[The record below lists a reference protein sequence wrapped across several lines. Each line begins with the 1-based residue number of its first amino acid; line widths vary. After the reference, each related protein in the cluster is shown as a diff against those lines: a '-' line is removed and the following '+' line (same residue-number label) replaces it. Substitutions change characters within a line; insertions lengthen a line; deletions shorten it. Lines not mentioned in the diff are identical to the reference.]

1 MDFNHSLVL
10 DNITSPILVGT
21 PIKDETGRIVDFD
34 IIYTNEE
41 LRKAVGFIIKGQTLW
56 SDFEADVTSDVP
68 WFKMALDAI
77 AGRFYPEARY
87 FSPSTQAW
95 YQIDM
100 KWLPDER
107 YVVVCFSNVTSEHRY
122 YQKLKQSLI
131 TDPLTGFL
139 NRSGFNDALGITID
153 TSRFTHTTAGLLLID
168 IDNLQNVNDSRG
180 VKEGDSLIM
189 KVADVLKQFQKEY
202 IQIFRYGDDEFAVI
216 ISNFDSENSLINFI
230 DCIYETFQ
238 IKQIGVSG
246 GVAIFPTHTEQLDE
260 LIRFADMAIHYAKKN
275 GKNNFVYFEPDMQRI
290 FIQHLQL
297 QTKMTAAILE
307 SSFKQ
312 FYQPQFDIRSGE
324 LRGFEALIR
333 WSDPELGD
341 IAPSVFIPL
350 AEETG
355 LIIPIGRWV
364 MNTAIS
370 TLKTWQ
376 EKYDFK
382 GIMSVNVSPVQ
393 LRQDSFI
400 DELGEFIERYK
411 IDPSFLEIEITEG
424 VMIHN
429 MNDTIEKLKAIK
441 DKGLRVS
448 LDDFGTGYSSLSYL
462 QMLPL
467 NTLKIDKS
475 FINDITSAD
484 GIQANI
490 TSSIISMVEKMG
502 LETIAEGVEQ
512 PEQLALLNKF
522 NCNIV
527 QGFLRGK
534 PMPFNLCDSYLS
546 GNKNALLK
554 NGKDFKDCEAFK
566 DPE

>member
-1 MDFNHSLVL
+1 MDIKHSLIL
-10 DNITSPILVGT
+10 ENINSPTLVAM
-21 PIKDETGRIVDFD
+21 PIKDESGRIIDFD
-34 IIYTNEE
+34 IVYTNEE
-41 LRKAVGFIIKGQTLW
+41 LKKAVGFVIKDKTKW
-56 SDFEADVTSDVP
+56 SYFEADITSDVP
-68 WFKMALDAI
+68 WFKMAIDAI

-87 FSPSTQAW
+87 YSPSTKAW
-95 YQIDM
+95 YKIDM
-100 KWLPDER
+100 RWLPDEQ
-107 YVVVCFSNVTSEHRY
+107 YVIVCFSNVTSEHIY
-122 YQKLKQSLI
+122 YQKLKHSLI

-139 NRSGFNDALGITID
+139 NRSGFDDAFGITLE
-153 TSRFTHTTAGLLLID
+153 TAHFSHTVAGLLLID

-180 VKEGDSLIM
+180 IKEGDNLILR
-189 KVADVLKQFQKEY
+189 VAEVLKQFQKEY
-202 IQIFRYGDDEFAVI
+202 IQIFRYGDDEFAII
-216 ISNFDSENSLINFI
+216 ISNFTSENSLTNFI
-230 DCIYETFQ
+230 DCIYEAFQ

-246 GVAIFPTHTEQLDE
+246 GVSYYPAHSEQEDE
-260 LIRFADMAIHYAKKN
+260 LVRFADMAIHYAKKN
-275 GKNNFVYFEPDMQRI
+275 GKNNFVYFEPDMQRV

-297 QTKMTAAILE
+297 QTKMTTAILE

-312 FYQPQFDIRSGE
+312 FYQPQFDIHTGE

-333 WSDPELGD
+333 WSDADLGD

-364 MNTAIS
+364 LNTAIS

-376 EKYDFK
+376 EKYNFK

-393 LRQDSFI
+393 LRQENFI
-400 DELGEFIERYK
+400 PELMELIERYQ
-411 IDPSFLEIEITEG
+411 IDPNLLEIEITEG

-429 MNDTIEKLKAIK
+429 MNDTIEKLKEIK
-441 DKGLRVS
+441 ARGLRVS

-475 FINDITSAD
+475 FINNITSSD

-490 TSSIISMVEKMG
+490 TSSIITMVEKMG
-502 LETIAEGVEQ
+502 LETIAEGVEH
-512 PEQLALLNKF
+512 PEQLDLLNKF
-522 NCNIV
+522 NCNVV

-534 PMPFNLCDSYLS
+534 PMPFNSCDAYLA
-546 GNKNALLK
+546 GDKNALVK
-554 NGKDFKDCEAFK
+554 NGKELDA
-566 DPE
+566 

>member
-1 MDFNHSLVL
+1 MDINHSLVL
-10 DNITSPILVGT
+10 DNINSPILVGI

-34 IIYTNEE
+34 IAYTNEE
-41 LRKAVGFIIKGQTLW
+41 LKKAVGFVIKDKPRW
-56 SDFEADVTSDVP
+56 SDFEADITSDVP
-68 WFKMALDAI
+68 WFKMAIDAI
-77 AGRFYPEARY
+77 AGRFYPDAVY
-87 FSPSTQAW
+87 YSPSTQSW
-95 YQIDM
+95 YKIDM
-100 KWLPDER
+100 RWLPEEK
-107 YVVVCFSNVTSEHRY
+107 YVIVCFSNITSERVY
-122 YQKLKQSLI
+122 YQKLKRSLI

-139 NRSGFNDALGITID
+139 NRSGFDDAFGITLE
-153 TSRFTHTTAGLLLID
+153 TAHFSQTFAGILLID

-180 VKEGDSLIM
+180 IKEGDNLILR
-189 KVADVLKQFQKEY
+189 VADVLKQFQKEY
-202 IQIFRYGDDEFAVI
+202 IQVFRYGDDEFAII
-216 ISNFDSENSLINFI
+216 ISNFTSEDSLTNFI
-230 DCIYETFQ
+230 DCIYEAFQ

-246 GVAIFPTHTEQLDE
+246 GVSYYPTHSEQQDE

-275 GKNNFVYFEPDMQRI
+275 GKNNFVYFEPDMQRV

-297 QTKMTAAILE
+297 QTKMTTAILE

-312 FYQPQFDIRSGE
+312 FYQPQFDIHTGE

-333 WSDPELGD
+333 WSDTELGD

-364 MNTAIS
+364 LKTAIS

-376 EKYDFK
+376 EKYNFK

-393 LRQDSFI
+393 LRQENFI
-400 DELGEFIERYK
+400 PELTELIERYQ
-411 IDPSFLEIEITEG
+411 IDPNLLEIEITEG

-429 MNDTIEKLKAIK
+429 MNDTIEKLKEIK
-441 DKGLRVS
+441 RKGLRVS

-475 FINDITSAD
+475 FINNITSAD

-490 TSSIISMVEKMG
+490 TSSIITMVEKMG
-502 LETIAEGVEQ
+502 LETIAEGVEH
-512 PEQLALLNKF
+512 PEQLDLLNKF

-534 PMPFNLCDSYLS
+534 PMPFNSCDAYLA
-546 GNKNALLK
+546 GDKNALLK
-554 NGKDFKDCEAFK
+554 TGKD
-566 DPE
+566 

>member
-1 MDFNHSLVL
+1 MDINHSLVL
-10 DNITSPILVGT
+10 DNINSPILVGI

-34 IIYTNEE
+34 IAYTNEE
-41 LRKAVGFIIKGQTLW
+41 LKKAVGFVIKDKPRW
-56 SDFEADVTSDVP
+56 SDFEADITSDVP
-68 WFKMALDAI
+68 WFKMAIDAI
-77 AGRFYPEARY
+77 AGRFYPDAVY
-87 FSPSTQAW
+87 YSPSTQSW
-95 YQIDM
+95 YKIDM
-100 KWLPDER
+100 RWLPEEK
-107 YVVVCFSNVTSEHRY
+107 YVIVCFSNITSERVY
-122 YQKLKQSLI
+122 YQKLKRSLI

-139 NRSGFNDALGITID
+139 NRSGFDDAFGITLE
-153 TSRFTHTTAGLLLID
+153 TAHFSHTFAGILLID

-180 VKEGDSLIM
+180 IKEGDNLILR
-189 KVADVLKQFQKEY
+189 VADVLKQFQKEY
-202 IQIFRYGDDEFAVI
+202 IQIFRYGDDEFAII
-216 ISNFDSENSLINFI
+216 ISNFTSEDSLTNFI
-230 DCIYETFQ
+230 DCIYEAFQ

-246 GVAIFPTHTEQLDE
+246 GVSYYPTHSEQQDE

-275 GKNNFVYFEPDMQRI
+275 GKNNFVYFEPDMQRV

-297 QTKMTAAILE
+297 QTKMTTAILE

-312 FYQPQFDIRSGE
+312 FYQPQFDIHTGE

-333 WSDPELGD
+333 WSDTELGD

-355 LIIPIGRWV
+355 LIISIGRWV
-364 MNTAIS
+364 LKTAIS

-376 EKYDFK
+376 EKYNFK

-393 LRQDSFI
+393 LRQENFI
-400 DELGEFIERYK
+400 PELTELIERYQ
-411 IDPSFLEIEITEG
+411 IDPNLLEIEITEG

-429 MNDTIEKLKAIK
+429 MNDTIEKLKEIK
-441 DKGLRVS
+441 RKGLRVS

-475 FINDITSAD
+475 FINNITSAD

-490 TSSIISMVEKMG
+490 TSSIITMVEKMG
-502 LETIAEGVEQ
+502 LETIAEGVEH
-512 PEQLALLNKF
+512 PEQLDLLNKF

-534 PMPFNLCDSYLS
+534 PMPFNSCDAYLA
-546 GNKNALLK
+546 GDKNALLK
-554 NGKDFKDCEAFK
+554 TGKD
-566 DPE
+566 

>member
-1 MDFNHSLVL
+1 MDIKHSLVL
-10 DNITSPILVGT
+10 ENINSPILVGI

-34 IIYTNEE
+34 IAYTNEE
-41 LRKAVGFIIKGQTLW
+41 LKKAVGFIIKDRSKW
-56 SDFEADVTSDVP
+56 SDFEADITSDVP
-68 WFKMALDAI
+68 WFKMAIDAI
-77 AGRFYPEARY
+77 AGRFYPDARY

-95 YQIDM
+95 YKIDM
-100 KWLPDER
+100 RWLPEEK
-107 YVVVCFSNVTSEHRY
+107 YVIVCFSNVTSERLY
-122 YQKLKQSLI
+122 YQKLKRSLI

-139 NRSGFNDALGITID
+139 NRSGFDDAFGISLETAHF
-153 TSRFTHTTAGLLLID
+153 SHTYTGLLLID

-180 VKEGDSLIM
+180 IKEGDNLILR
-189 KVADVLKQFQKEY
+189 VADVLKQFQKEY
-202 IQIFRYGDDEFAVI
+202 IQVFRYGDDEFAI
-216 ISNFDSENSLINFI
+216 IITNFTSENSLTNFI
-230 DCIYETFQ
+230 DCIYEAFQ

-246 GVAIFPTHTEQLDE
+246 GVAYYPTHSEQQDE

-275 GKNNFVYFEPDMQRI
+275 GKNNFVYFEPDMQRV

-297 QTKMTAAILE
+297 QTKMTTAILE
-307 SSFKQ
+307 STFKQ
-312 FYQPQFDIRSGE
+312 FYQPQFDIHTGQ

-333 WSDPELGD
+333 WSDAELGD

-364 MNTAIS
+364 LKTAIS

-376 EKYDFK
+376 EKYNFK

-393 LRQDSFI
+393 LRQENFI
-400 DELGEFIERYK
+400 PELLELIERYQ
-411 IDPSFLEIEITEG
+411 IDPNLLEIEITEG

-429 MNDTIEKLKAIK
+429 MNDTIEKLKLIK
-441 DKGLRVS
+441 SKGLRVS

-475 FINDITSAD
+475 FINNITSTD

-490 TSSIISMVEKMG
+490 TSSIITMVEKMG
-502 LETIAEGVEQ
+502 LETIAEGVEH
-512 PEQLALLNKF
+512 PEQLDMLNKF

-534 PMPFNLCDSYLS
+534 PMPFNSCDAYLA
-546 GNKNALLK
+546 GDKNALLK
-554 NGKDFKDCEAFK
+554 NGKD
-566 DPE
+566 